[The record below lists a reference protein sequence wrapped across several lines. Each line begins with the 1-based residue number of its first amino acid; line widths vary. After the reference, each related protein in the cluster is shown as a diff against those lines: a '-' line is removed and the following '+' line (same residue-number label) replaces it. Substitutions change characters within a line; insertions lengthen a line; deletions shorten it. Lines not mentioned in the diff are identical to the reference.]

1 LDAAIAA
8 APKEKAYRHQLAVA
22 KTQSG
27 DTATGL
33 ALFTEIVGAEKAHYN
48 VAYLLTEQGK
58 NQEAARLCRVA
69 LAMDPNFEAAYAM
82 LEELQPGSNRN
93 AVAARQTGTATARGG
108 FEPYEAD
115 AAGTGRVMPTSGR
128 ASTNAA
134 RATQA
139 AGSTT
144 SKAARR
150 NAALNAL
157 SQ

>member
-1 LDAAIAA
+1 MARAC
-8 APKEKAYRHQLAVA
+8 R
-22 KTQSG
+22 T
-27 DTATGL
+27 
-33 ALFTEIVGAEKAHYN
+33 
-48 VAYLLTEQGK
+48 
-58 NQEAARLCRVA
+58 ARLCRVA

-108 FEPYEAD
+108 GFEPYDAD
-115 AAGTGRVMPTSGR
+115 AAGTNRVTPTSGR
-128 ASTNAA
+128 VSTNTA